1 MPNNQTKAL
10 VQGAAMV
17 AVFTLMMII
26 SAYIPLAFMLVFL
39 FAPLPFAWYSAKYKR
54 STSILVA
61 IVGCILTFITS
72 GLAILPFAFIFAV
85 LGIIMGSAIRQQ
97 KSKLYLFMSSG
108 IAVLLT
114 TAIVFLAYLR
124 LAGINMVEIG
134 VEMAKKNYEQ
144 TATMSQNITG
154 QSTITPDQIEAVS
167 KMMELTIPSTV
178 TLGAFFVAFILMSIN
193 LPVLKRL
200 GLNVPKFSPFQ
211 HMRLPRSILWYYMI
225 VLCINL
231 FIRPDLGSTL
241 DVFVINVSYILWVL
255 LILQGISFIH
265 YFISKKGMPVGVKW
279 IATLLAIPLSSFM
292 ILLGI
297 IDLGFDVRSLV
308 KGKTQE

>member
-85 LGIIMGSAIRQQ
+85 LGIIMGAAIRQQ

-108 IAVLLT
+108 IAVLLS

-144 TATMSQNITG
+144 TATMSQSITG

-200 GLNVPKFSPFQ
+200 GLDVPKFSPFQ

-241 DVFVINVSYILWVL
+241 DVIVINVSYILWVL

>member
-85 LGIIMGSAIRQQ
+85 LGIIMGAAIRQQ

-200 GLNVPKFSPFQ
+200 GLDVPKFSPFQ

-231 FIRPDLGSTL
+231 FIRPEFGSTL
-241 DVFVINVSYILWVL
+241 DVIVINVSYILWVL

>member
-85 LGIIMGSAIRQQ
+85 LGIIMGSTIRQQ

-108 IAVLLT
+108 IAVLLS

-178 TLGAFFVAFILMSIN
+178 TLGTFFVAFILMSIN

-241 DVFVINVSYILWVL
+241 DVIVINVSYILWVL

>member
-85 LGIIMGSAIRQQ
+85 LGIIMGAAIRQQ

-200 GLNVPKFSPFQ
+200 GLDVPKFSPFQ

-241 DVFVINVSYILWVL
+241 DVIVINVSYILWVL

>member
-17 AVFTLMMII
+17 AIFTLMMII

-85 LGIIMGSAIRQQ
+85 LGIIMGAAIRQQ

-200 GLNVPKFSPFQ
+200 GLDVPKFSPFQ

-241 DVFVINVSYILWVL
+241 DVIVINVSYILWVL

-308 KGKTQE
+308 KGKTKE

>member
-85 LGIIMGSAIRQQ
+85 LGIIMGAAIRQQ

-108 IAVLLT
+108 IAVLLS

-200 GLNVPKFSPFQ
+200 GLDVPKFSPFQ

-241 DVFVINVSYILWVL
+241 DVIVINVSYILWVL

>member
-85 LGIIMGSAIRQQ
+85 LGIIMGAAIRQQ

-114 TAIVFLAYLR
+114 TAIVFLTYLR

-200 GLNVPKFSPFQ
+200 GLDVPKFSPFQ

-241 DVFVINVSYILWVL
+241 DVIVINVSYILWVL

-308 KGKTQE
+308 KGKTKE

>member
-17 AVFTLMMII
+17 AIFTLMMII

-85 LGIIMGSAIRQQ
+85 LGIIMGAAIRQQ

-114 TAIVFLAYLR
+114 TAIVFLTYLR

-200 GLNVPKFSPFQ
+200 GLDVPKFSPFQ

-241 DVFVINVSYILWVL
+241 DVIVINVSYILWVL

>member
-85 LGIIMGSAIRQQ
+85 LGIIMGAAIRQQ

-108 IAVLLT
+108 IAVLLS

-200 GLNVPKFSPFQ
+200 GLDVPKFSPFQ

-241 DVFVINVSYILWVL
+241 DVIVINVSYILWVL

-297 IDLGFDVRSLV
+297 IDLGFNVRSLV

>member
-17 AVFTLMMII
+17 AIFTLMMII

-72 GLAILPFAFIFAV
+72 GLAILPFAFIFALV
-85 LGIIMGSAIRQQ
+85 GIMMGAAIHHQ

-108 IAVLLT
+108 IAVLLS
-114 TAIVFLAYLR
+114 TAIVFLAYVR

-144 TATMSQNITG
+144 TAAMSQNLTG
-154 QSTITPDQIEAVS
+154 QSTITPDQVEAVS

-178 TLGAFFVAFILMSIN
+178 TLGAFFVAFVLMSIN

-200 GLNVPKFSPFQ
+200 GLDVPKFSPFQ

-231 FIRPDLGSTL
+231 FIRPEFGSTL
-241 DVFVINVSYILWVL
+241 DVIVINVSYILWVL

-308 KGKTQE
+308 KGKTKE

>member
-85 LGIIMGSAIRQQ
+85 LGIIMGAAIRQQ

-114 TAIVFLAYLR
+114 TAIVFLTYLR

-200 GLNVPKFSPFQ
+200 GLDVPKFSPFQ

-241 DVFVINVSYILWVL
+241 DVIVINVSYILWVL

-297 IDLGFDVRSLV
+297 IDLGFNVRSLV

>member
-72 GLAILPFAFIFAV
+72 GLAILSFAFIFAV
-85 LGIIMGSAIRQQ
+85 LGIIMGAAIRQQ

-114 TAIVFLAYLR
+114 TAIVFLTYLR

-200 GLNVPKFSPFQ
+200 GLDVPKFSPFQ

-241 DVFVINVSYILWVL
+241 DVIVINVSYILWVL

-297 IDLGFDVRSLV
+297 IDLGFNVRSLV

>member
-17 AVFTLMMII
+17 AIFTLMMII

-72 GLAILPFAFIFAV
+72 GLAILPFAFIFALV
-85 LGIIMGSAIRQQ
+85 GIMIGAAIRQQ

-108 IAVLLT
+108 IAVLLS
-114 TAIVFLAYLR
+114 TAIVFLAYVR

-144 TATMSQNITG
+144 TAAMSQNLTG
-154 QSTITPDQIEAVS
+154 QSTITPDQVEAVS
-167 KMMELTIPSTV
+167 KMMELTVPSTV
-178 TLGAFFVAFILMSIN
+178 TLGAFFVAFVLMSIN
-193 LPVLKRL
+193 LPILKRL
-200 GLNVPKFSPFQ
+200 GLNVPKFAPFQ

-225 VLCINL
+225 ILCINL
-231 FIRPDLGSTL
+231 FIRPEPGSTL
-241 DVFVINVSYILWVL
+241 DVIVLNVSYILWVL

-265 YFISKKGMPVGVKW
+265 YFISKKGMPIGVKW

-308 KGKTQE
+308 KGKTKE

>member
-17 AVFTLMMII
+17 AIFTLMMII

-85 LGIIMGSAIRQQ
+85 LGIIMGAAIRQQ

-114 TAIVFLAYLR
+114 TAIVFLTYLR

-200 GLNVPKFSPFQ
+200 GLDVPKFSPFQ

-241 DVFVINVSYILWVL
+241 DVIVINVSYILWVL

-297 IDLGFDVRSLV
+297 IDLGFNVRSLV
-308 KGKTQE
+308 KGKTKE

>member
-17 AVFTLMMII
+17 AIFTLMMII

-85 LGIIMGSAIRQQ
+85 LGIIMGAAIRQQ

-114 TAIVFLAYLR
+114 TAIVFLTYLR

-200 GLNVPKFSPFQ
+200 GLDVPKFSPFQ

-231 FIRPDLGSTL
+231 FIRPEFGSTL
-241 DVFVINVSYILWVL
+241 DVIVINVSYILWVL

-308 KGKTQE
+308 KGKTKE